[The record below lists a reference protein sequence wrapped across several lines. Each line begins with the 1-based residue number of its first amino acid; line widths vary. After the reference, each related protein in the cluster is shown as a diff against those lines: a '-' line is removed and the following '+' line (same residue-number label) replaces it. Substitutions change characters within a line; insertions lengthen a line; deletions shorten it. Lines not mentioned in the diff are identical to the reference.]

1 MSLAIKRYSYKGI
14 GDIADNFLK
23 SYYRS
28 LLLPIPIEEIAEQK
42 LGLTIL
48 QEIDLKKNYD
58 VDGFLTSDLKTIFL
72 DFNMYLRY
80 ENRTRFT
87 IAHEV
92 GHFVLH
98 HELFRKLDINS
109 VESLNKLATKITGE
123 EYGWLEYQAYSFAS
137 HVLVPKELLFFEL
150 KKKLGKIPSFEAPEL
165 LAPVAQ
171 DLLDVFQVSGDVMLR
186 RFQKENI
193 VKSNSN

>member
-1 MSLAIKRYSYKGI
+1 MSLAIQHLSYKGI
-14 GDIADNFLK
+14 GDIADEFLK
-23 SYYRS
+23 SHHRS

-48 QEIDLKKNYD
+48 QEMDLKKNYD

-72 DFNMYLRY
+72 DFNMYLKY

-98 HELFRKLDINS
+98 HELFKKLDINS
-109 VESLNKLATKITGE
+109 VEALNNLATKITDE
-123 EYGWLEYQAYSFAS
+123 EYGWLEYQAYSFGS
-137 HVLVPKELLFFEL
+137 QVLVPKSILYDEI
-150 KKKLGKIPSFEAPEL
+150 KKRIGKIPKLEAPEV

-186 RFQKENI
+186 RLQKENI
-193 VKSNSN
+193 VKSNS

>member
-1 MSLAIKRYSYKGI
+1 MSLAIQRLSYKGI
-14 GDIADNFLK
+14 GDIADEFLK
-23 SYYRS
+23 SHHRS
-28 LLLPIPIEEIAEQK
+28 LSLPIPIEEIAEQK

-48 QEIDLKKNYD
+48 QEMDLKKNYD
-58 VDGFLTSDLKTIFL
+58 VDGFLMSDLKTIFL
-72 DFNMYLRY
+72 DFNMYLKY

-98 HELFRKLDINS
+98 HELFKKLNINS
-109 VESLNKLATKITGE
+109 VEALNNLATKITDE

-137 HVLVPKELLFFEL
+137 QVLVPKATLYDEI
-150 KKKLGKIPSFEAPEL
+150 KKRIGKIPKLEAPEV
-165 LAPVAQ
+165 LAPIAQ
-171 DLLDVFQVSGDVMLR
+171 DLLDVFQISGDVMLR

-193 VKSNSN
+193 VKSNS